1 MNMKLT
7 QRQND
12 TLLSIEAD
20 FDKFVAENFGG
31 ICQALAKHV
40 RILTELRDLQRRK
53 DVKEDDIIATIRK
66 AKNRQDAEN
75 LFCQLF
81 TIGTD
86 TACFILNSQLS
97 DVQNLVEYDKLQ
109 QMIEHRKSDLQ
120 ILNEIFT
127 N

>member
-31 ICQALAKHV
+31 ICQAMAKHV

-66 AKNRQDAEN
+66 AKSRQDAEN
-75 LFCQLF
+75 LCCLLF
-81 TIGTD
+81 TISSD
-86 TACFILNSQLS
+86 TAHFILNSQLS
-97 DVQNLVEYDKLQ
+97 EVQELVVYDKLQ
-109 QMIEHRKSDLQ
+109 QMIEHRKRDLQ
-120 ILNEIFT
+120 VLNEIT
-127 N
+127 SD